1 MTEVLGFQQG
11 TFSNLHSDYVDLMM
25 TPSGVFYATI
35 SSDSPSKGMFR
46 SDDGITWTNI
56 TPSTFPTSY
65 GRIALAY
72 NPQDDNEIWYF
83 GSTNATTANGHSLF
97 KYNYLSGDGAGA
109 NGTWDNRSANLPD
122 QSCYITP
129 IDAEIGLLSTQ
140 SSFDVHIAIH
150 PTNPNVMYIAGT
162 SIWRSTDAFATTTN
176 NKWIGGYQCDPLP
189 YDDIN
194 WQLSYPNHHPDQHYM
209 MFLPSDPNVM
219 INVNDGGIIKQ

>member
-1 MTEVLGFQQG
+1 MDFVWRVVTDHTDLTNDVVLAAVYNGVFRSADGGTTWTEVLGFQQG
-11 TFSNLHSDYVDLMM
+11 TFSNLHSDYVDLIM

-129 IDAEIGLLSTQ
+129 IDAEIGLLST
-140 SSFDVHIAIH
+140 
-150 PTNPNVMYIAGT
+150 N
-162 SIWRSTDAFATTTN
+162 RS
-176 NKWIGGYQCDPLP
+176 
-189 YDDIN
+189 
-194 WQLSYPNHHPDQHYM
+194 
-209 MFLPSDPNVM
+209 
-219 INVNDGGIIKQ
+219 